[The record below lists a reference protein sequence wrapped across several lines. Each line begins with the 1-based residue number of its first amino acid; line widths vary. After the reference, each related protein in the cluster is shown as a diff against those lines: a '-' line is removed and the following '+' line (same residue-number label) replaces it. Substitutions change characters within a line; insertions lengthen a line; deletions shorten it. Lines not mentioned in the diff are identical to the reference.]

1 MCTYKQNEQQSA
13 LCATEHTRNNNF
25 LHDHQGHEHHDHS
38 LADELIMHFPLSV
51 FAVSVSLII
60 LSIMT
65 ALCAGFSPA
74 VISSAFHQLF
84 HSFHYLHIVFAC
96 IGTVLTFLNF
106 SSALVPA
113 VIVGLVSPAV
123 FCVLSDVIMPYV
135 AGELLGIKM
144 QLHVCFF
151 SEYFNITAFLLIGLL
166 TGFFLRAQITRGM
179 ETRSFLRVIHF
190 SHILLSALSSLFYM
204 VSHGYTEWTSQ
215 MGVVFIIMIICV
227 VVPCTMS
234 DVVTP
239 ITIARLGK
247 K

>member
-1 MCTYKQNEQQSA
+1 
-13 LCATEHTRNNNF
+13 
-25 LHDHQGHEHHDHS
+25 
-38 LADELIMHFPLSV
+38 MHFPLSV
-51 FAVSVSLII
+51 FAVSMSLII

-65 ALCAGFSPA
+65 ALCAGLNPVALSA
-74 VISSAFHQLF
+74 AFHQLF

-113 VIVGLVSPAV
+113 IIVGLVSPAV

-135 AGELLGIKM
+135 AGELLGINM

-166 TGFFLRAQITRGM
+166 TGFFLRAQIARGM

-204 VSHGYTEWTSQ
+204 VSHGYTDWTSQ
-215 MGVVFIIMIICV
+215 MGIVFIIMIICV

>member
-1 MCTYKQNEQQSA
+1 MNMQKKNEHQQSV
-13 LCATEHTRNNNF
+13 CTTEHTHDTSF
-25 LHDHQGHEHHDHS
+25 FHDHHGHEHHDHS

-51 FAVSVSLII
+51 FAVSLSLIG

-65 ALCAGFSPA
+65 ALCSGLDPA
-74 VISSAFHQLF
+74 RLADAFHQLF

-96 IGTVLTFLNF
+96 IGTVLTFFNF
-106 SSALVPA
+106 SSSLLPA
-113 VIVGLVSPAV
+113 VIIGLISPAF

-135 AGELLGIKM
+135 AGQLLGFHM

-151 SEYFNITAFLLIGLL
+151 TEYFNITAFLLIGLL
-166 TGFFLRAQITRGM
+166 TGLFLKAHIDRGM
-179 ETRSFLRVIHF
+179 ESRSFLRVIHF

-215 MGVVFIIMIICV
+215 MGIVFIIMIICV
-227 VVPCTMS
+227 VIPCTMS

-239 ITIARLGK
+239 ITLARLGRK
-247 K
+247 